1 MEPVIMKGAP
11 KKINWIKESM
21 MHSRKFSDAN
31 MVVSIK
37 RYEEEGVKG
46 DTYAPGIYEDS

>member
-1 MEPVIMKGAP
+1 
-11 KKINWIKESM
+11 

-37 RYEEEGVKG
+37 RYDELELGNSNPRYSRGQEGDEV
-46 DTYAPGIYEDS
+46 ES